1 MIYVLIDKDGK
12 PYGFAGTYEGAV
24 AATSHSVNTFQSRHD
39 WQTHEQAQALAD
51 ALNEKYPGKFI
62 ATDAG
67 DSVSPRFDIK
77 EAPQV
82 GDKVSMGF
90 NGDYYPV
97 GEITK
102 ISATL
107 KVIETSSGKKFYRR
121 RQSGIWRH
129 SKIWTL
135 VPGTWNDKNPSF

>member
-1 MIYVLIDKDGK
+1 MNYILIDKDGK
-12 PYGFAGTYEGAV
+12 PYGVAGCYEGAV
-24 AATSHSVNTFQSRHD
+24 AATSHSVNTFQSRSN
-39 WQTHEQAQALAD
+39 WTTYEQAQALVD
-51 ALNEKYPGKFI
+51 GLNEKFPGKFI

-67 DSVSPRFDIK
+67 DSVSPRYDII
-77 EAPQV
+77 EAPKV
-82 GDKVSMGF
+82 GSKVSMGF

-102 ISATL
+102 ISATM

-135 VPGTWNDKNPSF
+135 VPGHWDDKNPSY